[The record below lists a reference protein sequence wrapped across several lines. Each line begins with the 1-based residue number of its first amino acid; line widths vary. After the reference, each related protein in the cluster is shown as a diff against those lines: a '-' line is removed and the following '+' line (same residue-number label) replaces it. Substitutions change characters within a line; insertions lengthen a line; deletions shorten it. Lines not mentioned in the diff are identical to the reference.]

1 MTNENSYGKAWDQLN
16 TIAGSDS
23 VYLVWKE
30 TYEAAA
36 DEFEAYANQQPD
48 DVRQILWA
56 YAESGRLMNQRL
68 VNLACE
74 HMRFPQKKKRV

>member
-1 MTNENSYGKAWDQLN
+1 MTDKKAYGEAWDQLH
-16 TIAGSDS
+16 TIAGDDS

-36 DEFEAYANQQPD
+36 AEFEAYVNQQPD

-74 HMRFPQKKKRV
+74 HMRFPQKKKSV